1 MKNRKLYNPLFEV
14 YYVYVKTT
22 SYNNIKSLLSSF
34 IHFCFQV
41 KNWTPQKNK
50 MNQIGFVISS
60 AHFDKCYNKP

>member
-14 YYVYVKTT
+14 YDVYVKTT

-41 KNWTPQKNK
+41 KNWTPPQK
-50 MNQIGFVISS
+50 
-60 AHFDKCYNKP
+60 